1 MRAIGL
7 TALLLSVLIFL
18 FPFYHIYVPF
28 IRLRLEDTRILGGL
42 LLAVGALT
50 LAIYARQEDS

>member
-18 FPFYHIYVPF
+18 FPYYHNYVPF
-28 IRLRLEDTRILGGL
+28 IRLRLGIRAFCYP

-50 LAIYARQEDS
+50 LAIYARKQDS